1 MPVTDSEH
9 AHEECWWMRWSFS
22 SRCEPGT
29 AVSPQM
35 YCCFQSLS
43 HVRLLQPH
51 RLQNAR
57 LPCPSP
63 SPGVCSNSCPLSR
76 WTISTSVASS
86 PQSFPASGSFPM
98 SRLFISGG
106 QSIGASASVSVL
118 LMNIQGWFPL
128 ELTGLIFLLSKKL
141 SRVFSSTTVNL
152 FDLNQFDLGFLLLIA
167 EIILSDTVEK
177 KISLVLPSTDAERKK
192 LKWPSLFSFFY
203 TTVGPREDSPFR
215 LLDVQR

>member
-1 MPVTDSEH
+1 MGFLSLKSVPNLPNLRLLVVELL
-9 AHEECWWMRWSFS
+9 
-22 SRCEPGT
+22 SR
-29 AVSPQM
+29 V
-35 YCCFQSLS
+35 SLS
-43 HVRLLQPH
+43 VTLWTTVCQASL
-51 RLQNAR
+51 
-57 LPCPSP
+57 S
-63 SPGVCSNSCPLSR
+63 STISKVCSNSCPLSQ
-76 WTISTSVASS
+76 WCQQTISSSASPFS
-86 PQSFPASGSFPM
+86 FCPQSFPASRYFPV
-98 SRLFISGG
+98 SLLFVSGG

-118 LMNIQGWFPL
+118 PKNIQGWFPL

>member
-1 MPVTDSEH
+1 MGFLSLKSVPNLPNLRLLVVELL
-9 AHEECWWMRWSFS
+9 
-22 SRCEPGT
+22 SR
-29 AVSPQM
+29 V
-35 YCCFQSLS
+35 SLS
-43 HVRLLQPH
+43 VTLWTTVYQASL
-51 RLQNAR
+51 
-57 LPCPSP
+57 S
-63 SPGVCSNSCPLSR
+63 STISKVCSNSCPLSQ
-76 WTISTSVASS
+76 WCQQTISSSASPYS
-86 PQSFPASGSFPM
+86 LCPQSFPASRYFPV
-98 SRLFISGG
+98 SLLFVSGG

-118 LMNIQGWFPL
+118 PKNIQGWFPL